1 VASRVA
7 FIGLG
12 TMGSRMVPRILAA
25 GHEVVVSDVN
35 ADAMAAME
43 AKGATVAPDARTA
56 ASQAEIVLVCLPT
69 PAIVESVALGDKGIV
84 EGTSVKI
91 YVDLS
96 TSGSVV
102 AKRVAAG
109 LAQKGITAV
118 DSPVSGGASG
128 VEAGTLAVMSSGD
141 ARAFETV
148 KPVLESFAGKVFYLG
163 SEVGLGQVAKLS
175 NNLLGATS
183 ALAAGEALAFAM
195 RSGLDPSVLL
205 EVINASTGR
214 SFATEISLPEGVK
227 TGIFDVGIPAELLY
241 KDVKLAVNEAEAI
254 GSPMW
259 IGNNIAQVFTFM
271 MTQGLG
277 KTDVTALTQVFS
289 DWSGVEYPF
298 IPKTDS

>member
-1 VASRVA
+1 MGSRVA

-12 TMGSRMVPRILAA
+12 TMGSRMVTRILAA
-25 GHEVVVSDVN
+25 GHEVVVSDVS

-43 AKGATVAPDARTA
+43 AKGATIAPDARAA
-56 ASQAEIVLVCLPT
+56 ASQAEIVLVSLPT
-69 PAIVESVALGDKGIV
+69 PAIIEAVALGDKGIV
-84 EGTSVKI
+84 EGTAVKI

-96 TSGSVV
+96 TTGSVV

-109 LAQKGITAV
+109 LAEKGIVAV
-118 DSPVSGGASG
+118 DAPVSGGPSG
-128 VEAGTLAVMSSGD
+128 VEAGTLAIMSSGD
-141 ARAFETV
+141 KEAFETV
-148 KPVLESFAGKVFYLG
+148 KPILESFAGKIFYLG
-163 SEVGLGQVAKLS
+163 SEVGLGQVAKLA

-183 ALAAGEALAFAM
+183 ALAAGEVLAFAM

-214 SFATEISLPEGVK
+214 SFATEVSLPPAVKSGV
-227 TGIFDVGIPAELLY
+227 FDVGFRTELMY
-241 KDVKLAVNEAEAI
+241 KDVKLAVNEAEAV

-259 IGNNIAQVFTFM
+259 IGNNIAQFFTFA

-277 KTDVTALTQVFS
+277 KSDITALTKVFS

-298 IPKTDS
+298 VPKTDS